1 MLKNI
6 LLIAKEEYLTRV
18 TKKAF
23 IIMTLLAPV
32 LFAGFYAAII
42 GIAISESK
50 GSKDLSYLVVDKD
63 NLLDHELEGT
73 DKITYLFT
81 EDLEDAK
88 NQLNEE
94 KVYGIIRL
102 TANKMDSKDSM
113 EILTLDYP
121 SISQKRDLRSSVQ
134 NRIAAVN
141 LNRLGISQNKLDSAK
156 RKVSLQSNVLNA
168 DEIENSS
175 SEWRSG
181 VGFALAMVIYM
192 FIFIY
197 GVQVMKGVNEEK
209 TNRIVEIVIST
220 VRPFELMMGKIW
232 GIACV
237 GLTQFITWVILSGI
251 LITAVGAI
259 YMGNADQAME
269 LTNASSTV
277 QETGGGAMTGAL
289 QQIISLPFGSIILG
303 FLFYFLGGYL
313 IYASLFAAVAAAV
326 DSDSDYQQFMMP
338 ITIPLIF
345 GIIVAQMAVFN
356 DPDSTLAVVT
366 SIVPL
371 TSPIVMMVRIPF
383 GVPVWEI
390 LASMVALVGFFLL
403 AVWGAG
409 KIYQTGI
416 LLYGKKIGYKDMVKW
431 LFQKK
436 Q

>member
-23 IIMTLLAPV
+23 IIMTLLAPL

-42 GIAISESK
+42 GIAISETQ
-50 GSKDLSYLVVDKD
+50 GSSEKNYLIVDTD
-63 NLLDHELEGT
+63 NLLGKELEST
-73 DKITYLFT
+73 EKIKYSFT
-81 EDLEDAK
+81 EDYEKAK
-88 NQLNEE
+88 TKLNEE
-94 KVYGIIRL
+94 KAYGVIVL
-102 TANKMDSKDSM
+102 SSNPNKSKDSM
-113 EILTLDYP
+113 QLLTLDYP
-121 SISQKRDLRSSVQ
+121 SISQKHDLKSKIQ
-134 NRIAAVN
+134 NRIAEVN
-141 LNRLGISQNKLDSAK
+141 LNKLGISTDKLDSAK
-156 RKVSLQSNVLNA
+156 RKVSLKSNVINA
-168 DEIENSS
+168 DEIEESS

-181 VGFALAMVIYM
+181 IGFALAMIIYI

-237 GLTQFITWVILSGI
+237 GLTQFITWIILSGI
-251 LITAVGAI
+251 LTTVVGLVFV
-259 YMGNADQAME
+259 GNADMDISS
-269 LTNASSTV
+269 ASADIE
-277 QETGGGAMTGAL
+277 QTGGGMMTAAM
-289 QQIISLPFGSIILG
+289 QQLTSLSFGPIILG

-338 ITIPLIF
+338 ITLPLIF
-345 GIIVAQMAVFN
+345 AIIVAQMAVFN
-356 DPDSTLAVVT
+356 DPDSTLSVIT

-383 GVPVWEI
+383 GVPAWEI
-390 LASMVALVGFFLL
+390 IASMVALIGFFLL

-416 LLYGKKIGYKDMVKW
+416 LLYGKKIGYKDMIKW
-431 LFQKK
+431 VFKNKK
-436 Q
+436 

>member
-23 IIMTLLAPV
+23 IIMTLLAP
-32 LFAGFYAAII
+32 LIFAGFYAAVI

-50 GSKDLSYLVVDKD
+50 PKEEKSYLVIDQS
-63 NLLDHELEGT
+63 NLLAMELENT
-73 DKITYLFT
+73 ELDKFIFT
-81 EDLEDAK
+81 KDKEDAK
-88 NQLNEE
+88 KQLNEE
-94 KVYGIIRL
+94 KVYGVISI
-102 TANKMDSKDSM
+102 TPNSESDMDQM
-113 EILTLDYP
+113 ELLTLDYP
-121 SISQKRDLRSSVQ
+121 SMVQKQSLKLKIN
-134 NRIAAVN
+134 NRISAVN
-141 LNRLGISQNKLDSAK
+141 LEKMGVSKESLDSAY
-156 RKVSLQSNVLNA
+156 RKVDLTSNVLNA
-168 DEIENSS
+168 DKIEESS
-175 SEWRSG
+175 SELRSVIG
-181 VGFALAMVIYM
+181 IIFAFIIYM

-232 GIACV
+232 GIAGV
-237 GLTQFITWVILSGI
+237 ALTQFIAWILLSGSLTLI
-251 LITAVGAI
+251 LGLVFSTNMNSAMDVGQ
-259 YMGNADQAME
+259 MSE
-269 LTNASSTV
+269 V
-277 QETGGGAMTGAL
+277 QNTGGGEISAMLL
-289 QQIISLPFGSIILG
+289 QGMNLPIASILFS

-313 IYASLFAAVAAAV
+313 VYASLFAAVAAAV

-345 GIIVAQMAVFN
+345 AIMVAMMSVIN
-356 DPDSTLAVVT
+356 NPDSTLAVVT

-383 GVPVWEI
+383 GVPILEI
-390 LASMVALVGFFLL
+390 VSSMLVLIGFFLF

-416 LLYGKKIGYKDMVKW
+416 LLYGKKIGYKDM
-431 LFQKK
+431 FQWVFKK
-436 Q
+436 KK